1 MVVLED
7 GGAAAAAVGTLVT
20 GAVGAV

>member
-7 GGAAAAAVGTLVT
+7 GAAAAAAVGTLVT